1 MNLIQKRK
9 VIIRSEPSKYLG
21 LGLNMSNP
29 PGYGVHVKMKMK
41 MKTTL
46 LRSKPALRWS
56 YEGPKKGGI
65 DATMFKMRA
74 GVSKG
79 AAGLCPKVGCF
90 AEPAGQGGGEKGAPL
105 GGAKVRTS

>member
-9 VIIRSEPSKYLG
+9 VITRSEPSKYLG

>member
-1 MNLIQKRK
+1 MSLIQKRK
-9 VIIRSEPSKYLG
+9 VNTGPELSKYLG

-29 PGYGVHVKMKMK
+29 PGYRLHVK

-56 YEGPKKGGI
+56 YEGPKKGGE
-65 DATMFKMRA
+65 DETMLKVRA

-79 AAGLCPKVGCF
+79 AAGLCPEVGCF
-90 AEPAGQGGGEKGAPL
+90 AEPAGQGGGEKSASL
-105 GGAKVRTS
+105 DGAKGRAAGL

>member
-1 MNLIQKRK
+1 MNLIQKRR
-9 VIIRSEPSKYLG
+9 VNTGPELSKYLG

-29 PGYGVHVKMKMK
+29 PGYGLQVK

-56 YEGPKKGGI
+56 YDGPKKGGI